1 MPQRAPSHAPTRA
14 TETLSVT
21 VAMAVGVMMHRHSM
35 SPDIALACL
44 QRMAQS
50 HGQSLEAYGQGVLD
64 AISLLGRPSQY

>member
-1 MPQRAPSHAPTRA
+1 
-14 TETLSVT
+14 
-21 VAMAVGVMMHRHSM
+21 MAVGVMMHRHSM